1 MAEYSRLITTLKG
14 RALFAKILS
23 GQEVKFDLPRIA
35 VSSKQYELS
44 ELEGLEA
51 LEDIQQSSLVAR
63 KEVTSAAAMRVETVF
78 TNETLTAGYYMRTI
92 GLFATDPDEGEIL
105 FAAAVETSGLC
116 YMPPFNGLTISGA
129 YISMLTEVG
138 NAENV
143 VMQVSPAA
151 VATVK
156 NILDLQNQIA
166 EHEGQSVT
174 DENGVHGLRVKDEGV
189 QYKDEEGNF
198 ADACALEEAEETVS
212 EETVKTITNGTYASG
227 GVVSR
232 EMVAAMVD
240 GTYNAGGV
248 NSGAVSVQTIQK
260 IVAGTYDAPPEIP
273 GENEDDPAATASDA
287 DIQSIIDNLYK

>member
-44 ELEGLEA
+44 ELEGLA
-51 LEDIQQSSLVAR
+51 GLEDIQQSSLVAR

-78 TNETLTAGYYMRTI
+78 TNEKLSAGYYMRTI

-129 YISMLTEVG
+129 YITLVTEVG

-143 VMQVSPAA
+143 VMEVSPAA
-151 VATVK
+151 VATVES
-156 NILDLQNQIA
+156 LMDLQDQIA
-166 EHEGQSVT
+166 DHVGQSAT
-174 DENGVHGLRVKDEGV
+174 DENGVHGLRIKDDGL
-189 QYKDEEGNF
+189 QFKDEEGNF
-198 ADACALEEAEETVS
+198 VGASAFEEMDEVVSGETAKSIVD
-212 EETVKTITNGTYASG
+212 GTYTSG

-232 EMVAAMVD
+232 ETVAAMVN
-240 GTYNAGGV
+240 GTYNAGSA
-248 NSGAVSVQTIQK
+248 NSGAVSVQTIEK
-260 IVAGTYDAPPEIP
+260 IVNGTYSAPDLPEKQ
-273 GENEDDPAATASDA
+273 EDDDPGAIASDG